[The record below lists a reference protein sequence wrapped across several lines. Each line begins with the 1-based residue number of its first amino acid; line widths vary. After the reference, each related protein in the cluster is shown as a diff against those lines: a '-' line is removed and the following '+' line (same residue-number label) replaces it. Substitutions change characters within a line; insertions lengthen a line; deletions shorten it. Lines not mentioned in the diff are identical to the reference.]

1 MPHRVLACVVQRRVY
16 WLLDPSSSL
25 VLVHYLQLELPNST
39 ADQQLPAAAAACA
52 PDGGK
57 VIAIAPSLDENEAP
71 VPSAQRG
78 PACPQAVP
86 VPSPTS
92 TLPLAFA
99 KRAALAPRTG
109 ASAASSVLAMKPEP
123 AAPLTPIVAASPEL
137 AICGGEF
144 TLILVL
150 ATPIRDA
157 GLVCV
162 FGLEKVRRARSTRP
176 PPPGAPHAVQRLTH
190 GLPNSRCRWHPVG
203 HCTQYPRVPPGCVRT
218 PSQGLQQVPVVPVG
232 TDSSVFLCRL
242 RAPQHVGAQTAC
254 LADAKGTPRTLATRI
269 DCIAQPVPDAACPVP
284 VVCCNEPYDCEPV
297 SCGRSMTQTA
307 ARLPLARLEATA
319 DTLAPAAKIRHV

>member
-1 MPHRVLACVVQRRVY
+1 MPHRVLACVAQRRVY

-39 ADQQLPAAAAACA
+39 ADQQLPAAAACA

-57 VIAIAPSLDENEAP
+57 VIAIAPSLNENEAR

-78 PACPQAVP
+78 SACPQAVP

-162 FGLEKVRRARSTRP
+162 FGLEKVRRAQQHPPASPRGPTRCAP
-176 PPPGAPHAVQRLTH
+176 PSARTAEFQVPAVGTPWAR
-190 GLPNSRCRWHPVG
+190 
-203 HCTQYPRVPPGCVRT
+203 TQYPRVPPGCVPLGTATGAGGTRGH
-218 PSQGLQQVPVVPVG
+218 GLV
-232 TDSSVFLCRL
+232 
-242 RAPQHVGAQTAC
+242 
-254 LADAKGTPRTLATRI
+254 
-269 DCIAQPVPDAACPVP
+269 CIPLPASCAAACR
-284 VVCCNEPYDCEPV
+284 
-297 SCGRSMTQTA
+297 RSD
-307 ARLPLARLEATA
+307 RLPRRRQGHPTHTGHAHRLHR
-319 DTLAPAAKIRHV
+319 PACSRRRLPRPRRVLQRAL

>member
-1 MPHRVLACVVQRRVY
+1 MPHCVLACVVQRRVY

-52 PDGGK
+52 PFGGK

-176 PPPGAPHAVQRLTH
+176 PPLGPTHCAAPNA
-190 GLPNSRCRWHPVG
+190 
-203 HCTQYPRVPPGCVRT
+203 RT
-218 PSQGLQQVPVVPVG
+218 AEFQVPVAPRGALHSVPSSTAWVRAYPFTG
-232 TDSSVFLCRL
+232 T
-242 RAPQHVGAQTAC
+242 ATGAG
-254 LADAKGTPRTLATRI
+254 GTGGHGLV
-269 DCIAQPVPDAACPVP
+269 CIPLPASCAAACR
-284 VVCCNEPYDCEPV
+284 
-297 SCGRSMTQTA
+297 RSD
-307 ARLPLARLEATA
+307 RLPRRRQGHPTHTGHAHRLHR
-319 DTLAPAAKIRHV
+319 PACSRRRLPRPRRVLQRAL